1 MWLCVSDYS
10 TAVCL
15 WNRSLSDKCG
25 GHVNKRRVPVGR
37 EEGTRLARW
46 PRGRWNKTC
55 GERRKVP
62 DDTATSDL
70 TENSRCDIERNVMDA
85 ESRKITGKHR
95 EVIFLPQI
103 SVCWSMNM
111 RSKQKYHE
119 ISPTEVHAV
128 TLSWAPSELG
138 ELKVSIYAFSLIPLS
153 LRGTEN
159 LLMALFQSP
168 DEASY
173 NPLPDFVSTLLPIPP
188 SHSLL
193 TRQNYPFKTQI
204 TSCPSMLIVSRW
216 LLMSCSCDSNAS
228 AKFMRVSQPNPC
240 PFHSLLSSPW
250 SLLSQPQPHGA
261 SCDSTN
267 PPSMH
272 LPQGL
277 SAGCSLCLR
286 RSDLSQGCL
295 RTSLKSMLICF
306 LLISHPPPPALFC
319 LHHSLLSNFKSHVY
333 LLYSISPL
341 S

>member
-1 MWLCVSDYS
+1 MWWACQQTES
-10 TAVCL
+10 T
-15 WNRSLSDKCG
+15 RGK
-25 GHVNKRRVPVGR
+25 
-37 EEGTRLARW
+37 
-46 PRGRWNKTC
+46 RGRHTFGQMTKRTVKQNLWGKEKSAWWHRHIGSYGEQQMWYRKKCDGC
-55 GERRKVP
+55 GVQ
-62 DDTATSDL
+62 
-70 TENSRCDIERNVMDA
+70 EN
-85 ESRKITGKHR
+85 HR
-95 EVIFLPQI
+95 EAQRSNI
-103 SVCWSMNM
+103 SSSNICMLKHEYA
-111 RSKQKYHE
+111 SKQKYHE

-128 TLSWAPSELG
+128 TLSWAPSGLA